1 MVDGLG
7 GGGGGGG
14 GGGVWLGRGSGGTEH
29 KTWSATFSNP
39 HTTDS

>member
-1 MVDGLG
+1 MGWVVVVVVEG
-7 GGGGGGG
+7 GGGG
-14 GGGVWLGRGSGGTEH
+14 WLGRGSGGTEH